1 MQNIIIAVLAGM
13 ILAAAIRL
21 REKNRELGRLK
32 EQIHQVKEETKALQ
46 VQVQALRTRISDQ
59 ESAEDE
65 LWDCANTIYLYAA
78 LSKEEARQP
87 SFREKQ
93 EEILQAAESM
103 MKLIKK

>member
-1 MQNIIIAVLAGM
+1 MQNMIITVLAG
-13 ILAAAIRL
+13 IIWQQPSVCV
-21 REKNRELGRLK
+21 KNRELGRLK

-46 VQVQALRTRISDQ
+46 AQVQTLRIRISDQ

-65 LWDCANTIYLYAA
+65 LWDCANTIHLYAA

-93 EEILQAAESM
+93 EEILQADV
-103 MKLIKK
+103 